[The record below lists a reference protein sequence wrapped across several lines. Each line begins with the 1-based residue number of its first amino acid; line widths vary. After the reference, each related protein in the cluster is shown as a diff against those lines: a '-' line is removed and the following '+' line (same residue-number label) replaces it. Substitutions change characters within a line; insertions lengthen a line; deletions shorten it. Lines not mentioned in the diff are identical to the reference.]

1 MNVGIYIH
9 IPFCKSRCI
18 YCGFYS
24 TTNKELKER
33 YVDALIREIHMRKD
47 DFARLGTSL
56 SPSSTST
63 VYFGG
68 GTPSSLS
75 VCDIERIVGALES
88 TFNGTPSEVTLEMNP
103 DDVTKDYIKAVRQ
116 MGINRISMGIQTFDD
131 SRLQFIRRRH
141 NASQAEEAV
150 MTIREEGIHNV
161 SIDLMFGFPNQTMD
175 EWVTDIDKAIA
186 LHPTHISA
194 YSLMY
199 EEDTPLFRMLQKGE
213 INQIDDETSL
223 AMYTE
228 LINRLTAN
236 GYEHY
241 EISNFAMPGYRSVH
255 NSSYWHDTPYLG
267 FGAAAHS
274 YNKDTRSWN
283 IPDLKKYIES
293 IESGV
298 LPSES
303 EVIDA
308 DTHYNDLIT
317 TALRTRE
324 GLNLDDLPQKYREY
338 ALVNAKKS
346 ISEHLLEATDSHIRL
361 TREGLFVSDMV
372 MSELIKA

>member
-56 SPSSTST
+56 SPSSIST

-338 ALVNAKKS
+338 ALVNARKS

>member
-103 DDVTKDYIKAVRQ
+103 DDVTEDYIKAVRQ
-116 MGINRISMGIQTFDD
+116 MGINRISMGIQPFDD

-141 NASQAEEAV
+141 NATQAEKAV
-150 MTIREEGIHNV
+150 MTIREDEIHNV

>member
-103 DDVTKDYIKAVRQ
+103 DDVTEDYIKAVRQ

-141 NASQAEEAV
+141 NASQAEKAV

-199 EEDTPLFRMLQKGE
+199 EEGTPLFRMLQKGE

>member
-141 NASQAEEAV
+141 NASQAEKAV

-241 EISNFAMPGYRSVH
+241 EISNFAMPSYRSVH

-338 ALVNAKKS
+338 ALVNARKS

>member
-141 NASQAEEAV
+141 NASQAEKAV
-150 MTIREEGIHNV
+150 MTIREEGIQNV

-175 EWVTDIDKAIA
+175 EWVTDIEKAIA

-255 NSSYWHDTPYLG
+255 NSSYWYDTPYLG

-274 YNKDTRSWN
+274 YNKETRSWN

-338 ALVNAKKS
+338 ALVNARKS

>member
-56 SPSSTST
+56 YPSSTST

-141 NASQAEEAV
+141 NASQAEKAV

-228 LINRLTAN
+228 LINRLTTN

-338 ALVNAKKS
+338 ALVNARKS
-346 ISEHLLEATDSHIRL
+346 ISEHLLEATDNHIRL

>member
-141 NASQAEEAV
+141 NASQAEKAV
-150 MTIREEGIHNV
+150 MTIREEEIHNV

-338 ALVNAKKS
+338 ALVNARKS

>member
-1 MNVGIYIH
+1 MNVGIYIP

-141 NASQAEEAV
+141 NASQAEKAV

-283 IPDLKKYIES
+283 IPDLKKYIKS

-338 ALVNAKKS
+338 ALVNARKS

>member
-33 YVDALIREIHMRKD
+33 YVDALIHEIHMRKD
-47 DFARLGTSL
+47 NFARLGTSI
-56 SPSSTST
+56 SPSTTST

-103 DDVTKDYIKAVRQ
+103 DDVTRDYIKAARQ
-116 MGINRISMGIQTFDD
+116 VGINRISMGIQTFDD

-141 NASQAEEAV
+141 NASQAEKAV

-175 EWVTDIDKAIA
+175 EWITDIDKAIA

-199 EEDTPLFRMLQKGE
+199 EEGTPLFRMLQKGE
-213 INQIDDETSL
+213 ISQIDDETSL

-241 EISNFAMPGYRSVH
+241 EISNFAMSGYRSVH

-303 EVIDA
+303 EIIDA

-338 ALVNAKKS
+338 ALVNARKS

>member
-75 VCDIERIVGALES
+75 VCDIERIVGTLES

-103 DDVTKDYIKAVRQ
+103 DDVTEDYIKAVRQ

-141 NASQAEEAV
+141 NASQAEKAV

-175 EWVTDIDKAIA
+175 EWVTDIEKAIA

-199 EEDTPLFRMLQKGE
+199 EEGTSLFHMLQKGE

-338 ALVNAKKS
+338 ALVNAKK
-346 ISEHLLEATDSHIRL
+346 A
-361 TREGLFVSDMV
+361 
-372 MSELIKA
+372 

>member
-141 NASQAEEAV
+141 NASQAEKAV

-199 EEDTPLFRMLQKGE
+199 EEGTPLFRMLQKGE

-338 ALVNAKKS
+338 ALVNARKS
-346 ISEHLLEATDSHIRL
+346 ISEHLLEATDNHIRL

>member
-141 NASQAEEAV
+141 NASQAEKAV

-199 EEDTPLFRMLQKGE
+199 EEGTPLFRMLQKGE

-236 GYEHY
+236 VYEHY

-338 ALVNAKKS
+338 ALVNARKS
-346 ISEHLLEATDSHIRL
+346 ISEHLLEATDNHIRL

>member
-33 YVDALIREIHMRKD
+33 YVDALIREIHMRKE

-141 NASQAEEAV
+141 NASQAEKAV

-199 EEDTPLFRMLQKGE
+199 EDGTPLFRMLQKGE

-338 ALVNAKKS
+338 ALVNARKS

>member
-141 NASQAEEAV
+141 NASQAEKAV

-199 EEDTPLFRMLQKGE
+199 EEGTSLFHMLQKGE

>member
-141 NASQAEEAV
+141 NAPQAEKAV

-228 LINRLTAN
+228 LINRLTTN

-338 ALVNAKKS
+338 ALVNARKS
-346 ISEHLLEATDSHIRL
+346 ISEHLLEATDNHIRL

>member
-24 TTNKELKER
+24 TTKKELKER

-141 NASQAEEAV
+141 NASQAEKAV

-338 ALVNAKKS
+338 ALVNARKS

>member
-75 VCDIERIVGALES
+75 VCDIERIVCALES

-141 NASQAEEAV
+141 NASQAEKAV

-199 EEDTPLFRMLQKGE
+199 EEGTPLFRMLQKGE

-324 GLNLDDLPQKYREY
+324 GLNLDDLPQKYCEY
-338 ALVNAKKS
+338 ALVNARKS
-346 ISEHLLEATDSHIRL
+346 INEHLLEATDSHIRL

>member
-141 NASQAEEAV
+141 NASQAEKAV
-150 MTIREEGIHNV
+150 MTIREEEIHNV

-175 EWVTDIDKAIA
+175 EWVTDIEKAIA

-199 EEDTPLFRMLQKGE
+199 EEGTPLFRMLQKGE

-338 ALVNAKKS
+338 ALVNARKS
-346 ISEHLLEATDSHIRL
+346 INEHLLEATDSHIRL

>member
-141 NASQAEEAV
+141 NASQAEKAV

-175 EWVTDIDKAIA
+175 EWVTDIDKAKA

-199 EEDTPLFRMLQKGE
+199 EEGTPLFRMLQKGE

-338 ALVNAKKS
+338 ALVNARKS

>member
-1 MNVGIYIH
+1 
-9 IPFCKSRCI
+9 
-18 YCGFYS
+18 
-24 TTNKELKER
+24 
-33 YVDALIREIHMRKD
+33 
-47 DFARLGTSL
+47 
-56 SPSSTST
+56 
-63 VYFGG
+63 
-68 GTPSSLS
+68 
-75 VCDIERIVGALES
+75 
-88 TFNGTPSEVTLEMNP
+88 
-103 DDVTKDYIKAVRQ
+103 
-116 MGINRISMGIQTFDD
+116 
-131 SRLQFIRRRH
+131 
-141 NASQAEEAV
+141 

-199 EEDTPLFRMLQKGE
+199 EEDTPLFHMLQKGE

-338 ALVNAKKS
+338 ALVNARKS

>member
-33 YVDALIREIHMRKD
+33 YMDALIREIHMRKD

-116 MGINRISMGIQTFDD
+116 VGINRISMGIQTFDD

-141 NASQAEEAV
+141 NASQAEKAV

-175 EWVTDIDKAIA
+175 EWVTDIEKAIA

-317 TALRTRE
+317 TTLRTRE

-338 ALVNAKKS
+338 ALVNARKS

>member
-9 IPFCKSRCI
+9 IPFCKNRCI

-24 TTNKELKER
+24 TTNKELKAR
-33 YVDALIREIHMRKD
+33 YVDALIREIRMRKD
-47 DFARLGTSL
+47 EFLKLGTSL

-63 VYFGG
+63 IYFGG

-103 DDVTKDYIKAVRQ
+103 DDVTKDYIKAVKQ

-141 NASQAEEAV
+141 NASQAEKAV
-150 MTIREEGIHNV
+150 MTIREEGIHNTN
-161 SIDLMFGFPNQTMD
+161 IDLMFGFPNQTMD

-199 EEDTPLFRMLQKGE
+199 EEGTLLFRMLQKGE

-283 IPDLKKYIES
+283 IPDLKKYIGS

-338 ALVNAKKS
+338 ALENAMKS
-346 ISEHLLEATDSHIRL
+346 ISKHLLEVTDNRIRL

>member
-141 NASQAEEAV
+141 NASQAEKAV
-150 MTIREEGIHNV
+150 MTIREEEIHNV

-175 EWVTDIDKAIA
+175 EWVTDIEKAIA

-199 EEDTPLFRMLQKGE
+199 EEGTPLFRMLQKGE

-338 ALVNAKKS
+338 ALVNARKS

>member
-141 NASQAEEAV
+141 NASQAEKAV

-213 INQIDDETSL
+213 INQMDDETSL

-293 IESGV
+293 IENGV

-338 ALVNAKKS
+338 ALVNARKS

>member
-68 GTPSSLS
+68 GTPSSIS

-103 DDVTKDYIKAVRQ
+103 DDVTEDCIKAVRQ

-141 NASQAEEAV
+141 NASQAEKAV

-338 ALVNAKKS
+338 ALVNARKS

>member
-141 NASQAEEAV
+141 NASQAEKAV

-283 IPDLKKYIES
+283 RPDLKKYIES

-338 ALVNAKKS
+338 ALVNARKS

>member
-141 NASQAEEAV
+141 NASQAEKAV

-255 NSSYWHDTPYLG
+255 NSNYWHDTPYLG

-338 ALVNAKKS
+338 ALVNARKS

>member
-9 IPFCKSRCI
+9 IPFCKRRCI

-75 VCDIERIVGALES
+75 VCDIERIVGTLES
-88 TFNGTPSEVTLEMNP
+88 TFNGTPYEVTLEMNP
-103 DDVTKDYIKAVRQ
+103 DDVTEDYIKAVRQ

-141 NASQAEEAV
+141 NASQAEKAV

-199 EEDTPLFRMLQKGE
+199 EEGTPLFRMLQKGE

-338 ALVNAKKS
+338 ALVNARKS

>member
-33 YVDALIREIHMRKD
+33 YVDALIREIHIRKD

-141 NASQAEEAV
+141 NASQAEKAV

-199 EEDTPLFRMLQKGE
+199 EEGTPLFRMLQKGE

-338 ALVNAKKS
+338 ALVNARKS
-346 ISEHLLEATDSHIRL
+346 INEHLLEATDSHIRL

>member
-75 VCDIERIVGALES
+75 VCDIERIVGTLES

-103 DDVTKDYIKAVRQ
+103 DNVTEDYIKAVRQ

-141 NASQAEEAV
+141 NASQAEKAV

-175 EWVTDIDKAIA
+175 EWVTDIEKAIA

-199 EEDTPLFRMLQKGE
+199 EEGTSLFHMLQKGE

-223 AMYTE
+223 AMYTV

>member
-116 MGINRISMGIQTFDD
+116 VGINRISMGIQTFDD

-141 NASQAEEAV
+141 NASQAEKAV

-338 ALVNAKKS
+338 ALVNARKS

>member
-75 VCDIERIVGALES
+75 VCDIERIVGDLES

-103 DDVTKDYIKAVRQ
+103 DDVTKDYIKAVKQ

-141 NASQAEEAV
+141 NASQAEKAV

-186 LHPTHISA
+186 LRPTHISA

-338 ALVNAKKS
+338 ALVNARKS

>member
-47 DFARLGTSL
+47 DFARLGTSI

-141 NASQAEEAV
+141 NASQAEKAV

-338 ALVNAKKS
+338 ALVNARKS

>member
-75 VCDIERIVGALES
+75 VCDIERIVGTLES

-103 DDVTKDYIKAVRQ
+103 DDVTEDYIKAVRQ

-141 NASQAEEAV
+141 NASQAEKAV

-175 EWVTDIDKAIA
+175 EWVTDIEKAIA

-199 EEDTPLFRMLQKGE
+199 EEDTPLFHMLQKGE

-338 ALVNAKKS
+338 ALVNARKS

>member
-75 VCDIERIVGALES
+75 LCDIERIVGALES

-141 NASQAEEAV
+141 NASQAEKAV

-175 EWVTDIDKAIA
+175 EWVTDIEKAIA

-194 YSLMY
+194 YCLMY
-199 EEDTPLFRMLQKGE
+199 EEGTPLFRMLQKGE

-338 ALVNAKKS
+338 ALVNARKS

>member
-141 NASQAEEAV
+141 NASQAEKAV

-255 NSSYWHDTPYLG
+255 NSNYWHDTPYLG

-274 YNKDTRSWN
+274 YNKETRSWN

-338 ALVNAKKS
+338 ALVNARKS

>member
-141 NASQAEEAV
+141 NASQAEKAV

-199 EEDTPLFRMLQKGE
+199 EEGTPLFHMLQKGE

-338 ALVNAKKS
+338 ALVNARKS
-346 ISEHLLEATDSHIRL
+346 ISEHLLEATDSYIRL

>member
-141 NASQAEEAV
+141 NASQAEKAV

-199 EEDTPLFRMLQKGE
+199 EEDTPLFHMLQKGE

-241 EISNFAMPGYRSVH
+241 EISNFAMPGYHSVH

-338 ALVNAKKS
+338 ALVNARKS

>member
-141 NASQAEEAV
+141 NASQAEKAV

-283 IPDLKKYIES
+283 IPDLKKYIKS

-338 ALVNAKKS
+338 ALVNARKS

>member
-141 NASQAEEAV
+141 NASQAEKAV

-186 LHPTHISA
+186 LHPTQISA

-283 IPDLKKYIES
+283 IPDLKKYIKS

-338 ALVNAKKS
+338 ALVNARKS